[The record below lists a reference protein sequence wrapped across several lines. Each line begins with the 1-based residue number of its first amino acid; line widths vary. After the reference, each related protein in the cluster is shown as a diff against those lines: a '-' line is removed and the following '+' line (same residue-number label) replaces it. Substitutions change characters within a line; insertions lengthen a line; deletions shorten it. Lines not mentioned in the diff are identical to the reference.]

1 MQFMSTNWQA
11 RPQSAAAF
19 AVGKESRL
27 KLSLETR
34 YQADVIIV
42 HCQGRIVYRDEAAAL
57 SRVVGEVMSQARKIV
72 LDLSGVSSLDSAGI
86 GELALLHTWAQKE
99 NVDFKVAGPNPL
111 VRTLLDLTRLDSVLQ
126 IHSSVDDALEA
137 FHEDGVCADC

>member
-11 RPQSAAAF
+11 RPQTGAAF
-19 AVGKESRL
+19 AVAKESTL

-57 SRVVGEVMSQARKIV
+57 SRVVGDVMSQARKIV

-86 GELALLHTWAQKE
+86 GELALLYTWAQKE
-99 NVDFKVAGPNPL
+99 NVDFKVAGPNNL
-111 VRTLLDLTRLDSVLQ
+111 VRTLLDLTKLDSVLE
-126 IHSSVDDALEA
+126 IYSSVGDALEA
-137 FHEDGVCADC
+137 FHEDRVCADC

>member
-1 MQFMSTNWQA
+1 MSTNWQA
-11 RPQSAAAF
+11 RPQTGAAF
-19 AVGKESRL
+19 AVAKESTL

-57 SRVVGEVMSQARKIV
+57 SRVVGDVMSQARKIV

-86 GELALLHTWAQKE
+86 GELALLYTWAQKE
-99 NVDFKVAGPNPL
+99 NVDFKVAGPNNL
-111 VRTLLDLTRLDSVLQ
+111 VRTLLDLTKLDSVLE
-126 IHSSVDDALEA
+126 IHSSVEDALEA
-137 FHEDGVCADC
+137 FHEDRVCADC

>member
-11 RPQSAAAF
+11 RPQTVAAI

-57 SRVVGEVMSQARKIV
+57 SRVVGDVMSQARKIV

-99 NVDFKVAGPNPL
+99 NVDFKVAGPNNL

-126 IHSSVDDALEA
+126 IQSSVDDALEA
-137 FHEDGVCADC
+137 FLEDGVCADC

>member
-1 MQFMSTNWQA
+1 MQFMSTDWQA
-11 RPQSAAAF
+11 RPKSGAAF
-19 AVGKESRL
+19 TVGKESTL

-34 YQADVIIV
+34 HQADIIIV

-57 SRVVGEVMSQARKIV
+57 SRVVGDVMSQARKIV

-86 GELALLHTWAQKE
+86 GELALLYTWAQKE
-99 NVDFKVAGPNPL
+99 NVDFKVAGPNNL
-111 VRTLLDLTRLDSVLQ
+111 VRTLLDLTKLDSVLE

-137 FHEDGVCADC
+137 FHEDRVCADC